1 MGNNISNQLK
11 TKYERGHF
19 KVTERKEDTLV
30 GGYEVISFQNS
41 RNRYLQKDLDPTEYN
56 DDIESSTF
64 QNKLHRQCKYICDFY
79 FVTYDRHSTNHYKM
93 IYEYGVPFQ
102 SVLTKEKYIW
112 YFIRQVVKAGIYL
125 EDNCLHYPYL
135 GRQYIIQKEAKHF
148 KLVNPFCFPDFL
160 KEVIKIY
167 MSPKEHISTRR
178 KYSAECIQKNTFQ
191 LSFLIVSIITGTSEF
206 ELKNDLHLLQSDLN
220 TIKGK
225 DYSGHLIEFLFFL
238 FQDKPKRFIEIEQ
251 FMESMGIDF
260 RNPKSRPAPYKRSH
274 QLHHSVLTSPGI
286 SRQIVNQNTRGRVS
300 LFGEDSD
307 IPQVKMNSGFK
318 ATLMPKRQPAPP
330 ARVSEMSYDLNMQ
343 GNFINIR
350 Y

>member
-1 MGNNISNQLK
+1 MGNSISNQLK
-11 TKYERGHF
+11 TKYERGQF
-19 KVTERKEDTLV
+19 RIVERKEDTLV
-30 GGYEVISFQNS
+30 GSYEVVAFQNS
-41 RNRYLQKDLDPTEYN
+41 KNRYLQKDLDPTEYN

-191 LSFLIVSIITGTSEF
+191 LSFLVVSIITGTSEF
-206 ELKNDLHLLQSDLN
+206 ELKNDLGLLQSEVDG
-220 TIKGK
+220 IKSK
-225 DYSGHLIEFLFFL
+225 KYSGHLLEFIYFL
-238 FQDKPKRFIEIEQ
+238 LQDRPKRFVEIER
-251 FMESMGIDF
+251 FMEQMGIDF
-260 RNPKSRPAPYKRSH
+260 RNPKSKPARYKRVNK
-274 QLHHSVLTSPGI
+274 LGPNVLTPPGTNRP
-286 SRQIVNQNTRGRVS
+286 SNAVASRGRVS
-300 LFGEDSD
+300 LFGDHSD
-307 IPQVKMNSGFK
+307 IPGIKMNSGYK
-318 ATLMPKRQPAPP
+318 PSLMPKKQPQAPK
-330 ARVSEMSYDLNMQ
+330 RVSEISYDMTSK
-343 GNFINIR
+343 G
-350 Y
+350 